1 MWGPMGHARHQGRH
15 PVIAA
20 LILFA
25 AAVAIFAPGIVR
37 ILRDDPIARLTSEAL
52 DGPDY
57 AAGIAAFDS
66 LGRSENR

>member
-1 MWGPMGHARHQGRH
+1 M
-15 PVIAA
+15 IAA

-37 ILRDDPIARLTSEAL
+37 ILREDPIARLTAEAL

-57 AAGIAAFDS
+57 AAGIAAFDRQ
-66 LGRSENR
+66 GVTR